1 MLHWLAGLL
10 RRRISLNVTERIM
23 TLHPTVSVVVIRLEY
38 KIEFHALLK
47 K

>member
-1 MLHWLAGLL
+1 MLLWLAVLL
-10 RRRISLNVTERIM
+10 RRRISLNVIERIM
-23 TLHPTVSVVVIRLEY
+23 TLRPTVSVVVIRLEC